1 MIRYGTWEF
10 DMHSK
15 ADRNQLSLTSSVKVK
30 NLNDLNGN
38 TWSKIKVNKLIC
50 HIIRENIFFQF
61 GQYFNL
67 CCGHVVVS
75 LPVF

>member
-30 NLNDLNGN
+30 NLNDLNGK
-38 TWSKIKVNKLIC
+38 TWSKIKGNWSY
-50 HIIRENIFFQF
+50 N
-61 GQYFNL
+61 
-67 CCGHVVVS
+67 
-75 LPVF
+75 P